1 MGKQISLDEKDQ
13 LKKAAIDAVA
23 KLGGPSRIARKLGV
37 SPWAVSKWRNSRIP
51 AERVLQLVA
60 CFSGQVAANELRPD
74 LYPNHTEKHS

>member
-37 SPWAVSKWRNSRIP
+37 SPGLYQSGEIVEYRQSVFCNWWLVSQGR
-51 AERVLQLVA
+51 LQLM
-60 CFSGQVAANELRPD
+60 S
-74 LYPNHTEKHS
+74 